1 MSSVKVSVIIPTY
14 KSWDLLAK
22 CLDAISV
29 QTFSEPFEV
38 LVVNNDSDN
47 NIPQHFNKY
56 DNVTFLHELKPGSYV
71 ARNTAIRFSKGEIL
85 AFTDADCIP
94 QPNWLENGVSLL
106 ENTPNVGIIAGNVK
120 LFYKNDKKL
129 TPAEMY
135 DKYTA
140 FRIKEYVYFG
150 NCVTANW
157 FSYKKVI
164 VDFGGFDSKLKSG
177 GDTKLSQMISKHKKL
192 VYGEN
197 VIVYHP
203 ARSTTQEIVTKYRRI
218 IGGRYIEK
226 FKRSQN
232 YKFLQAVFEM
242 IYKRLKFNLNFL
254 LKGRYEVFYKMF
266 LVNIILCPS
275 LVVEAFRIIRT
286 GKTERK

>member
-1 MSSVKVSVIIPTY
+1 MKVTIIIPSY
-14 KSWDLLAK
+14 KSWGLLKK
-22 CLDAISV
+22 CLSAIDE
-29 QTFSEPFEV
+29 QTFIGDYEI
-38 LVVNNDSDN
+38 LVVNNDSDPHYPN
-47 NIPQHFNKY
+47 EIMNHK
-56 DNVTFLHELKPGSYV
+56 NVRILHESKPGSYA
-71 ARNTAIRFSKGEIL
+71 ARNKGISEAKGEIL

-94 QPNWLENGVSLL
+94 QPNWLENGVALL
-106 ENTPNVGIIAGNVK
+106 ENTPDVGIIAGNVK

-129 TPAEMY
+129 TPAEIY

-242 IYKRLKFNLNFL
+242 IYKRLKFNVNFL

>member
-1 MSSVKVSVIIPTY
+1 MSLVKVSVIIPTY
-14 KSWDLLAK
+14 KSWDLLEK
-22 CLDAISV
+22 CLEAISV
-29 QTFSEPFEV
+29 QTFSGSFEV

-47 NIPQHFNKY
+47 TIPQHLKKY
-56 DNVTFLHELKPGSYV
+56 DNVIFLHESKPGSYV
-71 ARNTAIRFSKGEIL
+71 ARNTAIRFSRGEIL

-94 QPNWLENGVSLL
+94 QPTWLENGVSLL
-106 ENTPNVGIIAGNVK
+106 ENTPDVGIIAGNVQ
-120 LFYKNDKKL
+120 LFYKNEKKL

-177 GDTKLSQMISKHKKL
+177 GDTKLSQMISQSKKL
-192 VYGEN
+192 IYGED

-203 ARSTTQEIVTKYRRI
+203 ARSKTQEIVTKYRRI
-218 IGGRYIEK
+218 IGGRYVEK
-226 FKRSQN
+226 FQAAQN
-232 YKFLQAVFEM
+232 YKFLKAVFEM

-254 LKGRYEVFYKMF
+254 FKGKYEVFYKMF

-275 LVVEAFRIIRT
+275 LVVEAFRIITT

>member
-1 MSSVKVSVIIPTY
+1 MSLVKVSVIIPTY

-22 CLDAISV
+22 CLEAISV
-29 QTFSEPFEV
+29 QTYSEPFEV

-56 DNVTFLHELKPGSYV
+56 DNVTFLHESKPGSYV

-106 ENTPNVGIIAGNVK
+106 QNTPDAGIIAGNVK

-129 TPAEMY
+129 TPAEIY

-226 FKRSQN
+226 FQGNQN

>member
-1 MSSVKVSVIIPTY
+1 MRSVKVSVIIPTY

-22 CLDAISV
+22 CLEAISV
-29 QTFSEPFEV
+29 QTYSEPFEV

-47 NIPQHFNKY
+47 TIPQHLKKY
-56 DNVTFLHELKPGSYV
+56 DNVIFLHESKPGSYV

-106 ENTPNVGIIAGNVK
+106 ENTPDVGIIAGNVK

-135 DKYTA
+135 EKYTA

-164 VDFGGFDSKLKSG
+164 IDFGGFDSKLKSG
-177 GDTKLSQMISKHKKL
+177 GDTKLSQMISKEKKL
-192 VYGEN
+192 VYGED

-203 ARSTTQEIVTKYRRI
+203 ARNTTQEIVTKYRRI

-226 FKRSQN
+226 FQKGHN

>member
-1 MSSVKVSVIIPTY
+1 MSLVKVSVIIPTY
-14 KSWDLLAK
+14 KSWDLLQK
-22 CLDAISV
+22 CLEAISV
-29 QTFSEPFEV
+29 QTYSEPFEV

-47 NIPQHFNKY
+47 NIPQELKKY
-56 DNVTFLHELKPGSYV
+56 DNVTFLHELKPGSYA
-71 ARNTAIRFSKGEIL
+71 ARNKGISEANGEIL
-85 AFTDADCIP
+85 VFTDADCIP

-106 ENTPNVGIIAGNVK
+106 ENTPDVGIIAGNVQ
-120 LFYKNDKKL
+120 LFYKNNKKL

-135 DKYTA
+135 DKHTA

-226 FKRSQN
+226 FQRSQN

>member
-14 KSWDLLAK
+14 RSWDLLEK
-22 CLDAISV
+22 CLEAISV
-29 QTFSEPFEV
+29 QTFSEHFEV

-47 NIPQHFNKY
+47 TIPQHLKKY
-56 DNVTFLHELKPGSYV
+56 DNVIFLHESKPGSYV

-94 QPNWLENGVSLL
+94 QPTWLENGVSLL
-106 ENTPNVGIIAGNVK
+106 ENTSDVGIIAGNVK
-120 LFYKNDKKL
+120 LFYKNEKKL

-177 GDTKLSQMISKHKKL
+177 GDTKLSQMISKDKKL
-192 VYGEN
+192 VYGED
-197 VIVYHP
+197 VIVHHP

-218 IGGRYIEK
+218 IGGRYVEK
-226 FKRSQN
+226 FQGAQN
-232 YKFLQAVFEM
+232 YKFLKAVFEM

-254 LKGRYEVFYKMF
+254 FKGKYEVFYKMF

-275 LVVEAFRIIRT
+275 LVVEAFRIITT